1 MAIRHIVK
9 EGDAVLRKKARPVT
23 DFGAKTQMLIDD
35 MIDTLYD
42 VGNGIGLAA
51 PQVGMLRRI
60 FIIDLQDED
69 GLGLIVF
76 VNPEITSTSG
86 SQICQEGCLS
96 IPGKWG
102 DVERPENLTVRAQDR
117 NGEWFELEA
126 DGLLANCIAHE
137 YDHLEGILFTDKL
150 IGELMSS

>member
-76 VNPEITSTSG
+76 VNPEITSTLG

>member
-1 MAIRHIVK
+1 MAIRQIVK
-9 EGDAVLRKKARPVT
+9 VGDDVLTKKARPVT
-23 DFGAKTQMLIDD
+23 DFGSKTQSLIDD

-51 PQVGMLRRI
+51 PQVGVLRRI
-60 FIIDLQDED
+60 FIIDLHDED
-69 GLGLIVF
+69 GLGLLVF
-76 VNPEITSTSG
+76 VNPEIVSTSG
-86 SQICQEGCLS
+86 TQICQEGCLS

-102 DVERPENLTVRAQDR
+102 EVERPEILTVRAQDR

-126 DGLLANCIAHE
+126 DGLMANCIAHE

-150 IGELMSS
+150 IGELMDS